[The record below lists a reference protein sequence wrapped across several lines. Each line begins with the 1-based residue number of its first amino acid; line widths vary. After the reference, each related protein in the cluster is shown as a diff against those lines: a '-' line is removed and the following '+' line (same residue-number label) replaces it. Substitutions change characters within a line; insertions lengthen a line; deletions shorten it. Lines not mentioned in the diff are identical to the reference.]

1 MRIDLYLFQ
10 NGYCDSREKA
20 KYLIEK
26 GYVTADGKTV
36 RKPSESADG
45 KTVCVTGKMEYVSRG
60 GFKLQAAIDYF
71 NVNAENRVCIDIG
84 ASTGGFTDCLLQ
96 RGAKKVI
103 CIDSG
108 KAQLHPTIAEDP
120 RVVNIECFN
129 AKTLNKGVTGGAV
142 DIAVMDVSFISQTL
156 LYDGVCDV
164 LSDDGVFIS
173 LIKPQFE
180 NCRDALSKSGIV
192 KNRKYHIRALDKV
205 VLSSR
210 EKGLYCNGIIPSPIK
225 GGDGNTEYLAVFYK
239 SRSDCYIDIE
249 KTVSE
254 ALN

>member
-1 MRIDLYLFQ
+1 MRIDIYLFQ
-10 NGYCDSREKA
+10 NGYCESREKA

-26 GYVTADGKTV
+26 GYVTADGRTV
-36 RKPSESADG
+36 KKPSESADG

-60 GFKLQAAIDYF
+60 GFKLASALDYF
-71 NVNAENRVCIDIG
+71 RISVENCLCADIG

-96 RGAKKVI
+96 RGAKKVF

-108 KAQLHPTIAEDP
+108 SGQLHPSLAHDI
-120 RVVNIECFN
+120 RVVNFENYN
-129 AKTLNKGVTGGAV
+129 AKELNKGLTGGKV
-142 DIAVMDVSFISQTL
+142 DVAVMDVSFISQTL
-156 LYDGVCDV
+156 LYDGVSDI
-164 LSDDGVFIS
+164 LSDEGVFIS

-180 NCRDALSKSGIV
+180 NSRDALSKSGVV
-192 KNRKYHIRALDKV
+192 KNRKYHIRALDKII
-205 VLSSR
+205 LSSR
-210 EKGLYCNGIIPSPIK
+210 EKGLYCYGIIPSPIK

-239 SRSDCYIDIE
+239 SETESNIDVE